1 MQCIQFGPR
10 ARLKLFFHYIVD
22 GVKFGV
28 VFRVEFK
35 WKYLFVEEDDD
46 ADISDDDYHDGDF
59 DDGDDE
65 GGDGGGG
72 DRGGD
77 EVGDDGDGGGGN
89 GCTCLLAWGDTTTAR
104 KAQCGAVWTVCGI
117 VVWHSMAQWGSANA
131 NGTVCGTPVAAFLI
145 ESQRSA
151 LVWQGGRFQFRTG
164 GAGGG

>member
-35 WKYLFVEEDDD
+35 WKYLFVDDNDD
-46 ADISDDDYHDGDF
+46 ADISDDDYHNGDF

-72 DRGGD
+72 D
-77 EVGDDGDGGGGN
+77 
-89 GCTCLLAWGDTTTAR
+89 GCTCLLAWGDTSTAR
-104 KAQCGAVWTVCGI
+104 
-117 VVWHSMAQWGSANA
+117 
-131 NGTVCGTPVAAFLI
+131 
-145 ESQRSA
+145 
-151 LVWQGGRFQFRTG
+151 
-164 GAGGG
+164 

>member
-35 WKYLFVEEDDD
+35 WKYLFVDDDDD
-46 ADISDDDYHDGDF
+46 ADISDYHNGDF

-72 DRGGD
+72 D
-77 EVGDDGDGGGGN
+77 

-117 VVWHSMAQWGSANA
+117 VVCHSMAQWGSANA
-131 NGTVCGTPVAAFLI
+131 NGTVYGTPVAAFLI